1 MFNKSRDL
9 FPSAD
14 EQIYL
19 AHCGVSPLY
28 SKAAARASEL
38 LNEQMRFGG
47 IHFMSFYGVTLD
59 NFKAEAARLLHTQPE
74 NLAAVR
80 NTSEALSMIANGYP
94 FEAGD
99 EIITFTHEYPSN
111 FYPWAIQEEK
121 GVLLRQIPNR
131 PLESIHRP
139 DLVGSFSV
147 EDVARL
153 ITPRTRIVALSH
165 VQFTSGFAAD
175 LKSIGALCK
184 AHGIDFIVD
193 AAQSL
198 GSMPLHPETWNISA
212 IASAGWKW
220 LLGPMGSGVFY
231 TAPAFRDKLRP
242 VLIGAESMTQGFDYL
257 DHRWTPH
264 HSARRFEYSTSS
276 ITHVAALEV
285 AMREVNNHYGTAVLF
300 DELLRLQDVFLQKLS
315 NPGVKPVVFEAP
327 HRSGILSL
335 VLPDAAAASKEL
347 ASKGVYTTARG
358 GFLRIAPHFYNT
370 DEDMESAANALNAL
384 EI

>member
-9 FPSAD
+9 FPAAA

-28 SKAAARASEL
+28 SKAAARATEL
-38 LNEQMRFGG
+38 LEEQMRFGG
-47 IHFMSFYGVTLD
+47 THFMSFYGVSLD
-59 NFKAEAARLLHTQPE
+59 GFKEQAAQLLHTQAD

-80 NTSEALSMIANGYP
+80 NTSEAISMIANGYP
-94 FEAGD
+94 FEQGD
-99 EIITFTHEYPSN
+99 EIITFTHEYPAN
-111 FYPWAIQEEK
+111 FYPWAIQVEK
-121 GVLLRQIPNR
+121 GVQLREIPNQ
-131 PLESIHRP
+131 PLEQVNNP
-139 DLVGSFSV
+139 ALVGSFSV
-147 EDVARL
+147 EDIERL
-153 ITPRTRIVALSH
+153 ITPRTRIIAVSH

-175 LKSIGALCK
+175 LQKIGALCK

-198 GSMPLHPETWNISA
+198 GSMPLYPEEWNISA

-231 TAPAFRDKLRP
+231 TAPAFREKLRP
-242 VLIGAESMTQGFDYL
+242 VLVGAETMTQGFDYL

-285 AMREVNNHYGTAVLF
+285 AMREVHNHYGIEAIF
-300 DELLRLQDVFLQKLS
+300 NELLRLQTIFLENLNQPKATPIVFQ
-315 NPGVKPVVFEAP
+315 AP
-327 HRSGILSL
+327 NRSGILSL
-335 VLPDAAAASKEL
+335 VLPDTALAAKAL
-347 ASKGVYTTARG
+347 ADQKIYTTARG
-358 GFLRIAPHFYNT
+358 GFLRIAPHVSNT
-370 DEDMESAANALNAL
+370 DEEMIQAAEALNAL
-384 EI
+384 VL